1 MQTSQI
7 ACELQMSG
15 AGAAVTARSSRSSNV
30 SIARIIEQ
38 SLAPAL
44 IRFGAS
50 VMTTLR
56 GLGRRDDVFASRYEG
71 CSWGDTTEREMTND
85 IVNWG
90 CTRF

>member
-7 ACELQMSG
+7 ACKPQMSG
-15 AGAAVTARSSRSSNV
+15 VEVVIADSARLTDF
-30 SIARIIEQ
+30 SIARVIEQ
-38 SLAPAL
+38 NLAPAL

-50 VMTTLR
+50 VMTALR
-56 GLGRRDDVFASRYEG
+56 GLGRRDDIVASRYEG